1 MNETP
6 LQLSAAPIVEA
17 VLDIDCDMP
26 LTMDIAALEAPARAE
41 YGEQYPKFQPQL
53 MQEFMFEAP
62 AEGTAKVTKS
72 SMGIQALQFLQDDG
86 KQLVQVRVQGY
97 SFNRLAPYG
106 SLDDYLPEMERTWHL
121 FTKIAQPVKIRTVRL
136 RYINRLLLPLEAG
149 RIELDEYL
157 EHGPRLPSDTGLE
170 FTGFVHQHSAVEVG
184 TGNQVH
190 LVLAGQAP
198 EQEKLPVIF
207 DIQAFHSGDLEP
219 SDWKGILSRVESLRR
234 LKNLVFRKSLTKKCL
249 NLFR

>member
-6 LQLSAAPIVEA
+6 LQLLDAPIVEA

-26 LTMDIAALEAPARAE
+26 LTMDIAALEESARAE
-41 YGEQYPKFQPQL
+41 YGEQYPKFQPQF
-53 MQEFMFEAP
+53 MQELMFEAP
-62 AEGTAKVTKS
+62 AEGAAKVTKS
-72 SMGIQALQFLQDDG
+72 SRGIQALQFLQEDG
-86 KQLVQVRVQGY
+86 KQLVQVRAQGY

-106 SLDDYLPEMERTWHL
+106 SLDDYLPEMERTWQL

-136 RYINRLLLPLEAG
+136 RYINRLLLPLVAG

-157 EHGPRLPSDTGLE
+157 VHGPRLPSDAGLE
-170 FTGFVHQHSAVEVG
+170 LTSFVHQHSAVEVG
-184 TGNQVH
+184 TGNQAH

-207 DIQAFHSGDLEP
+207 DIQTFYTGDLEP
-219 SDWKGILSRVESLRR
+219 SDWKGILSRVKSLRH
-234 LKNLVFRKSLTKKCL
+234 LKNQVFRKSLTKKCL
-249 NLFR
+249 SLFQ

>member
-6 LQLSAAPIVEA
+6 LQLLAAPIVEA

-26 LTMDIAALEAPARAE
+26 LTTDIAALEASAQAD
-41 YGEQYPKFQPQL
+41 YGKQYPEFRPQFI
-53 MQEFMFEAP
+53 QGFMFEAS
-62 AEGTAKVTKS
+62 AEEASKVTMGS
-72 SMGIQALQFLQDDG
+72 RGIQALQFLQEDG
-86 KQLVQVRVQGY
+86 KQLVQVRTQGY

-157 EHGPRLPSDTGLE
+157 AHDPRLPSDTGLE
-170 FTGFVHQHSAVEVG
+170 LTGFVHQHSAVEVG